1 MRRVAE
7 NRSTSETSVRVEL
20 DLDGAGR
27 TTIATGVPFLD
38 HMLNAFARHGHFDLD
53 VEATGDL
60 EVDAHHT
67 VEDIGI
73 VLGTAIGRAIGEGRG
88 IRRFGHA
95 AVPMDEALAEVA
107 LDCGG
112 RAYLVF
118 DAPFNGPSVGGI
130 DVTLLLHFFESLCGH
145 AGITLHVRAYGRN
158 DHHRVE
164 AIFKAVGVALR
175 AAVALDGESLAV
187 PSTKGVL

>member
-1 MRRVAE
+1 MRRVDEDRRTAE
-7 NRSTSETSVRVEL
+7 TEIQIAL
-20 DLDGAGR
+20 DLDGTGR
-27 TTIATGVPFLD
+27 TSINSGVPFLD
-38 HMLNAFARHGHFDLD
+38 HMLNAFARHGHLDLKVEAKGDLD
-53 VEATGDL
+53 
-60 EVDAHHT
+60 VDAHHT

-73 VLGTAIGRAIGEGRG
+73 VLGTALGHAIGDGRG

-118 DAPFNGPSVGGI
+118 DAPFNGNTVGSI
-130 DVTLLLHFFESLCGH
+130 DVTLLPHFFESLCQH

-158 DHHRVE
+158 DHHRAE

-175 AAVALDGESLAV
+175 AAVSLDGGSIAI
-187 PSTKGVL
+187 PSTKGIL